1 MVEFD
6 DIEKQILCTVA
17 DIDSVPEGAYNFR
30 INGKSVSRKSTD
42 NIEVTSRP
50 DGRGLKIKIASGTKG
65 EVVHIPVIVSESG
78 LREVVYND
86 FYIGDGAEV
95 LIVAGCGIFN
105 CGGLDS
111 VHDGVHSFHVGR
123 GARVK
128 YIEKHYGFGP
138 GRGGKILNPTTRLFL
153 KEGSFAELE
162 MEQIKGVDSTI
173 RKTFAILGDNSKI
186 NIKERLMTHGRQT
199 AKSSYLIRLNG
210 ANSIADI
217 ESRSVAQDFSHQMF
231 SSRIVGN
238 TLCRG
243 HSACNAI
250 IMDSAQVQAIPSLD
264 AKCIDAELIHEAA
277 IGKIAGEQL
286 IKLMSLGL
294 DEHEAESRIVNGFL
308 K

>member
-1 MVEFD
+1 MIEFD
-6 DIEKQILCTVA
+6 YIEKEILCTVA
-17 DIDSVPEGAYNFR
+17 NIDDLPEGAYNFR
-30 INGKSVSRKSTD
+30 INGKSVGRNSTE
-42 NIEVTSRP
+42 NIEVASRS

-78 LREVVYND
+78 LKEVVYND

-105 CGGLDS
+105 CGSFDS
-111 VHDGVHSFHVGR
+111 VHNGVHRFYVGKD
-123 GARVK
+123 AKIK

-162 MEQIKGVDSTI
+162 MEQIKGVDSTA
-173 RKTFAILGDNSKI
+173 RKTFASLGDNSMIK
-186 NIKERLMTHGRQT
+186 IKERLMTHGRQA
-199 AKSSYLIRLNG
+199 AKSSYLVRLNG
-210 ANSIADI
+210 FNSVADI
-217 ESRSVAQDFSHQMF
+217 ESRSVAQDYSCQLFN
-231 SSRIVGN
+231 SRIVGDN
-238 TLCRG
+238 YCRG
-243 HSACNAI
+243 HTACNAI
-250 IMDSAQVQAIPSLD
+250 IMDSAQVQATPSLD

-294 DEHEAESRIVNGFL
+294 DAREAESRIVNGFL